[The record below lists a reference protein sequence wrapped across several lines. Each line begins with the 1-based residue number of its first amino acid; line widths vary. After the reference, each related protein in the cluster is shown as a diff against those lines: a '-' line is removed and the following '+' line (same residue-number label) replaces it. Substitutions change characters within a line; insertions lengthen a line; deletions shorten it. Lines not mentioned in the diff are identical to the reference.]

1 MSEEK
6 VLVRYKCS
14 GCGKWSQSNSGK
26 TMCRKCAP
34 KDDGPRKYCTS
45 CGRKFWSQKGKE
57 QCRTCMQATFNGQA
71 PEYVNRKV
79 KRLIEK
85 SCESVFK
92 YERDIK
98 ILATKM
104 KWNLLSHIDL
114 FRIANIYMDVVC
126 DETKFSTYEADVQC
140 QYMLSELMIM
150 LQSDDGTY
158 QPKYKAICRMDGK
171 GNVLQRW
178 DNATKASEELGV
190 SRKILVSI
198 AAGQKKVR
206 RLFMKWESDLNI

>member
-6 VLVRYKCS
+6 VVIKYKCS
-14 GCGKWSQSNSGK
+14 VCDKWSQSSKGR
-26 TMCRKCAP
+26 TICRKCDPAD
-34 KDDGPRKYCTS
+34 KSPRKYCTS
-45 CGRKFWSQKGKE
+45 CGRRFWSQIGKE
-57 QCRTCMQATFNGQA
+57 QCRTCMQATFNNQ
-71 PEYVNRKV
+71 PIEYVNRKV

-98 ILATKM
+98 LLATKM
-104 KWNLLSHIDL
+104 KWDLLSHIDL
-114 FRIANIYMDVVC
+114 FRIANIYMAVAC

-140 QYMLSELMIM
+140 QYMLSELMMM

-158 QPKYKAICRMDGK
+158 QPRYKAICRMDGK

-178 DNATKASEELGV
+178 DNATSASVDLGV

-198 AAGQKKVR
+198 AAGQKRVS